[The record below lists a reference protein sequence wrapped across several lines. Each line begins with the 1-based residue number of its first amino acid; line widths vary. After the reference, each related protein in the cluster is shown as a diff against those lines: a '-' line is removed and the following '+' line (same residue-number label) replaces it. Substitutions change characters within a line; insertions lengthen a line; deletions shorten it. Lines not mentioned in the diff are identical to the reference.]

1 MSCAEEAI
9 PRSDP
14 FSMARR
20 LGLSWPMLLAA
31 AAFLAALMIGWV
43 QIDPDTYW
51 HIIAGRWIFA
61 HGYVPAHD
69 MFSFTRH
76 GAPWI
81 AQEWG
86 AELLFAFVY
95 GLAGWAGLAVLTA
108 LSFALAIAYLTRF
121 LEARMEPLHAVLLS
135 VLAGCMM
142 SYYML
147 VRPHELVWP
156 LTAVWVGVL
165 IESREAGRAPPWGLL
180 PVMLAWVNLHGS
192 FILGLGLAVM
202 MALEAIVDAKERW
215 RVVGQ
220 RWGGFVAAA
229 VGCALLN
236 PRGWH
241 LLVFPFHLLE
251 MHVLRQLVDWQQ
263 TNLAVH
269 PVMGVWLLIV
279 VGLALSGKVR
289 LSPVRAVTLVGLIY
303 FALEYARNVSLL
315 GLIAPFLIAS
325 PLAAQWRRTP
335 TRTRAL
341 QALET
346 AFRAL
351 HGPGRIGA
359 WCATVMVAGVIGIVA
374 VTVRRPQPLSF
385 CTPRAALD
393 VLLAKRPK
401 ARIFDD
407 ANFGGYL
414 IFHGIP
420 VFVDPRVDVYGDAF
434 LRQYYDAIELSP
446 GGDISALLD
455 RYRINA
461 ILIGPEWP
469 VVKLLDRSPQ
479 WKRVYADK
487 VAVVYLR
494 RPKRYSAFDRSA
506 STRSMRRSGMSHR
519 SATRA

>member
-1 MSCAEEAI
+1 MSCAEEI
-9 PRSDP
+9 ISRSESA
-14 FSMARR
+14 SMVRR
-20 LGLSWPMLLAA
+20 LGLSWPMLLGAS
-31 AAFLAALMIGWV
+31 AFLLALVSGAI
-43 QIDPDTYW
+43 QIDPDAYW
-51 HIIAGRWIFA
+51 HIIAGRWIFS
-61 HGYVPAHD
+61 HGYVPAYD

-76 GAPWI
+76 GAPWV

-86 AELLFAFVY
+86 AELLFAFVH
-95 GLAGWAGLAVLTA
+95 GLAGWAGLTVLAA

-121 LEARMEPLHAVLLS
+121 LVARMEPLHAVLLG

-156 LTAVWVGVL
+156 LTAVWMGVL
-165 IESREAGRAPPWGLL
+165 IESREAGRAPPWWLL
-180 PVMLAWVNLHGS
+180 VVMLAWVNLHGS
-192 FILGLGLAVM
+192 FILGLGLVVM
-202 MALEAIVDAKERW
+202 IALEAVVDAKERW
-215 RVVGQ
+215 RVVG
-220 RWGGFVAAA
+220 RCWGGFVAAA
-229 VGCALLN
+229 FGCALLN

-241 LLVFPFHLLE
+241 LLVFPFHLLG
-251 MHVLRQLVDWQQ
+251 MHVLRQLVDWQP
-263 TNLAVH
+263 TNLARH
-269 PVMGVWLLIV
+269 PVMGVWLV
-279 VGLALSGKVR
+279 VILGFAFSGKIR

-315 GLIAPFLIAS
+315 GLIAPFLIAA
-325 PLAAQWRRTP
+325 PLAAQWRRMP
-335 TRTRAL
+335 KRGRGL
-341 QALET
+341 QALEM

-351 HGPGRIGA
+351 HGPGRLAA
-359 WCATVMVAGVIGIVA
+359 WCATVAVAGVLGIVA
-374 VTVRRPQPLSF
+374 VTAGQPRPLEF
-385 CTPRAALD
+385 CTPRAALN
-393 VLLAKRPK
+393 VLLSSRPK
-401 ARIFDD
+401 ARIFND

-420 VFVDPRVDVYGDAF
+420 VFVDPRVDVYGDTF
-434 LRQYYDAIELSP
+434 LRQYYDAIELNP

-469 VVKLLDRSPQ
+469 VVRLLDRSPQ
-479 WKRVYADK
+479 WRRVYADK

-494 RPKRYSAFDRSA
+494 RPGHYSAFGRPA